1 MHVAVT
7 FSGLPRSPLRG
18 LYSWEGLIAEYNADV
33 FMHLWDTGDGAAE
46 RLVDIFQPVKHVIEP
61 LRFFDTSS
69 YTDRLQH
76 SNPFNVFSM
85 WTSISESIN
94 LALSHD
100 QHYDLMVRARTD
112 VEFNPFKFLN
122 VHGVVIPGKPA
133 EVYEY
138 QGNRY
143 PGWHDMMAYGD
154 PASMR
159 TYADTLYALPEIYA
173 EGSPFFSEFFLSTH
187 LFRTKTNTTHH
198 AVFADVT
205 R

>member
-7 FSGLPRSPLRG
+7 FSGLPRSPLQG
-18 LYSWEGLIAEYNADV
+18 LSSWQGLIAEYNADV
-33 FMHLWDTGDGAAE
+33 FMHLWDTGDGDAQ
-46 RLVDIFQPVKHVIEP
+46 RLVEIFRPVKHVIEP
-61 LRFFDTSS
+61 LRSFDTSC

-94 LALSHD
+94 LALGHG
-100 QHYDLMVRARTD
+100 QQYDTIVRARTD
-112 VEFNPFKFLN
+112 VGFDSFKFLD

-138 QGNRY
+138 QGKRY
-143 PGWHDMMAYGD
+143 NGWHDMMAYGD

-159 TYADTLYALPEIYA
+159 AYADTLYALPGIYA

-198 AVFADVT
+198 AVFADVI